1 MERRRKHKSDRAS
14 KDACCCI
21 KVYNRQ
27 TDLPI
32 KISSVRKL
40 IELFLQK
47 KGIVCR
53 ELAVYFVSQ
62 KKITELHAEHFQ
74 DPTPT
79 DCITFPLDQDF
90 LGEIFV
96 CPQAALDYNPKHPF
110 EETTLYII
118 HGLLHLLGYDDI
130 QREDRKKMQRKQT
143 RLLKLAKAQKCL
155 LQPSF

>member
-40 IELFLQK
+40 IELFLRK

-96 CPQAALDYNPKHPF
+96 CPQAALDYNPQHPF

-130 QREDRKKMQRKQT
+130 SSKERSRMRREEKKLMAFVKKSQ
-143 RLLKLAKAQKCL
+143 CL
-155 LQPSF
+155 IN